1 MPFYLSI
8 AFKNIFRDPRRSITL
23 GINYFFI
30 SILLLLV
37 FSITQGVKKNITRNV
52 LTSTA
57 GHITVSGEYIVN
69 GRTYQGIQDYPAINS
84 IVRDAFNGTSVITR
98 YALSSAVYYKG
109 ISKRLPFTGIDVS
122 SDNGYKNQI
131 MVNDTGWNDFVRNPN
146 AVLIPLSIAEYFGL
160 SVNDE
165 LLISTRSRLGAF
177 NTGTIK
183 VAGIF
188 TSGNYFIKDLVISH
202 FDFLQ
207 KLDLADLSTASR
219 MFIYFDK
226 PLDIDTKRDT
236 LLDKLNKTGFIANK
250 PANNTDA
257 LNAVSAAS
265 PRYKVQPGDVNQKR
279 LTLSTADEVTGIVSQ
294 VTGAINGLG
303 IFVAAIML
311 FIISVS
317 IFINMRMTINDRML
331 EIGTLR
337 AIGCE
342 QNSIVKLFIAENVLL
357 SLLFI
362 GAGIAGGLIIMT
374 LGSAIVTLPSNGT
387 IGLFLNQGHPVFE
400 PTILHIVFIPVVLI
414 FFTTLFSYFPARY
427 GGRIQVVTALNKTH

>member
-1 MPFYLSI
+1 MPFYISI
-8 AFKNIFRDPRRSITL
+8 AFKNIFRDLRRSITL

-30 SILLLLV
+30 SILLLLL
-37 FSITQGVKKNITRNV
+37 FSLTQGVKKNITRNV

-57 GHITVSGEYIVN
+57 GHITVSGEYIIN
-69 GRTYQGIQDYPAINS
+69 GRTYQGIQQFPTIDS
-84 IVRDAFNGTSVITR
+84 IVKTTFSGTTVITR
-98 YALSSAVYYKG
+98 YSLSSAVYYKG
-109 ISKRLPFTGIDVS
+109 ISKRLSFTGINTV

-131 MVNDTGWNDFVRNPN
+131 MIDDTSWNTFIHEPN
-146 AVLIPLSIAEYFGL
+146 AVLIPLSIAEYFDL

-207 KLDLADLSTASR
+207 KLDLSDLTTASK
-219 MFIYFDK
+219 MFIYFDN
-226 PLDIDTKRDT
+226 PVNIDSKRNT
-236 LLDKLNKTGFIANK
+236 LLDTLNKAGYIANK
-250 PANNTDA
+250 PANNNDA

-265 PRYKVQPGDVNQKR
+265 PRYKVQAGDINQKR

-342 QNSIVKLFIAENVLL
+342 QNTIVKLFIAENVLL

-362 GAGIAGGLIIMT
+362 GTGIISGLILMA
-374 LGSAIVTLPSNGT
+374 LGSSLITLPSNGT

-400 PTILHIVFIPVVLI
+400 PTILHISIILVILT

-427 GGRIQVVTALNKTH
+427 GGKIQVVDALNKTN

>member
-8 AFKNIFRDPRRSITL
+8 AFKNIFRDLRRSITL

-30 SILLLLV
+30 TILLLLV

-69 GRTYQGIQDYPAINS
+69 GRTYQGIQHYPAVDS
-84 IVRDAFNGTSVITR
+84 ITRDAFNGTSVITR
-98 YALSSAVYYKG
+98 YSMSSAVYYKG
-109 ISKRLPFTGIDVS
+109 ISKRLSFTGINVS

-131 MVNDTGWNDFVRNPN
+131 MVNDTGWNNFVRNPN

-188 TSGNYFIKDLVISH
+188 TSGNYFLKDIVISH

-207 KLDLADLSTASR
+207 KLDLADLSTASK

-226 PLDIDTKRDT
+226 PVDIDTKRNI

-250 PANNTDA
+250 PANNNDA

-265 PRYKVQPGDVNQKR
+265 PRYKVQPGDVNLKR

-362 GAGIAGGLIIMT
+362 GAGIAGGLILMT
-374 LGSAIVTLPSNGT
+374 LGSTFVTLPSNGT
-387 IGLFLNQGHPVFE
+387 IGLFLNQGRPVFE
-400 PTILHIVFIPVVLI
+400 PTIVHIVFILVILI

-427 GGRIQVVTALNKTH
+427 GGRMQVVTALNKTN

>member
-69 GRTYQGIQDYPAINS
+69 GRTYQGIQHYPVVDS
-84 IVRDAFNGTSVITR
+84 ITRDAFNGTSVITR
-98 YALSSAVYYKG
+98 YSMSSAVYYKG
-109 ISKRLPFTGIDVS
+109 ISKRLSFTGINVS

-131 MVNDTGWNDFVRNPN
+131 VVNDTGWNNFFREPN
-146 AVLIPLSIAEYFGL
+146 TVLIPLSIAEYFGL

-188 TSGNYFIKDLVISH
+188 TSGNYFLKDLVISH

-207 KLDLADLSTASR
+207 KLDLADRSTASK

-226 PLDIDTKRDT
+226 PVDIDSKRDI
-236 LLDKLNKTGFIANK
+236 LLDKFNKTGFIANK
-250 PANNTDA
+250 PVSNNDA

-362 GAGIAGGLIIMT
+362 GAGIAGGLILMT
-374 LGSAIVTLPSNGT
+374 LGSTFVTLPSNGT